1 MASPLRQIQDIQ
13 VQAER
18 LISNKANLDQIA
30 EFSKYSDEI
39 KFYLMENIDDEE
51 ILSYVRDIPIFEI
64 EESELEKTAEGIFAG
79 ILSIASYGLA
89 GYFRNQRARDKA
101 LDVVRDIRSK
111 YASIEFMCRN
121 YFE

>member
-64 EESELEKTAEGIFAG
+64 
-79 ILSIASYGLA
+79 
-89 GYFRNQRARDKA
+89 
-101 LDVVRDIRSK
+101 DV
-111 YASIEFMCRN
+111 
-121 YFE
+121 

>member
-18 LISNKANLDQIA
+18 LISNKADLDQIA

-51 ILSYVRDIPIFEI
+51 ILSYVRDIPTFEI
-64 EESELEKTAEGIFAG
+64 EESELKKTAEGIFAG
-79 ILSIASYGLA
+79 ILSFASYGLA

-101 LDVVRDIRSK
+101 LEVVRDIRSK

>member
-51 ILSYVRDIPIFEI
+51 ILSYVRDIPTFEI

>member
-18 LISNKANLDQIA
+18 LITKNADLEEIS
-30 EFSKYSDEI
+30 EFAKYSDEI
-39 KFYLMENIDDEE
+39 KLYLLENIDDEL
-51 ILSYVRDIPIFEI
+51 ILSYVRVIPEFDV
-64 EESELEKTAEGIFAG
+64 EESEIKKASAGIIEV

-89 GYFRNQRARDKA
+89 SYFRNRQARDKA
-101 LDVVRDIRSK
+101 LGTVRDISSK
-111 YASIEFMCRN
+111 YSSIEFMCKN